1 MIKSKFKI
9 TKFLGSCFIE
19 FHFLLC
25 CQSTW
30 SRLAAGSVEVNGLY
44 YRFQSLYV
52 FKGLQ
57 KCPLGSLK
65 IHLFRIF

>member
-9 TKFLGSCFIE
+9 TKFPRSCFIE

-30 SRLAAGSVEVNGLY
+30 SRLAAGSMEVNIYIVGFGAS
-44 YRFQSLYV
+44 RFLKV
-52 FKGLQ
+52 FRGAL
-57 KCPLGSLK
+57 
-65 IHLFRIF
+65 